1 MSSAMSAAKA
11 AGDHMRDWWLGTAEG
26 TSVSMG
32 VISDGSYGA
41 PADVIFS
48 YPVTIKNKQWTVVQV
63 SNNFQNVSKTWPE
76 SEMSLNIN
84 ITMLCIGFS
93 N

>member
-11 AGDHMRDWWLGTAEG
+11 AGDHMRDWWLGTPDG

-32 VISDGSYGA
+32 VISDGTYGA

-48 YPVTIKNKQWTVVQV
+48 YPVSIKNKQWTIVA
-63 SNNFQNVSKTWPE
+63 VSKLF
-76 SEMSLNIN
+76 LNG
-84 ITMLCIGFS
+84 LCVV